1 MTETFVTE
9 AALTKARFWEDSIFR
24 FVKASGGDCPVDS
37 RGLCPGEV
45 SKNCVLAM
53 VGLRKGSFSRLGERS
68 FLQRFVSKSHALIK
82 VCFDGG
88 VLWRGMRPLAAKM
101 R

>member
-1 MTETFVTE
+1 M
-9 AALTKARFWEDSIFR
+9 
-24 FVKASGGDCPVDS
+24 DS
-37 RGLCPGEV
+37 RGLYPGEV
-45 SKNCVLAM
+45 SKDCVLAM
-53 VGLRKGSFSRLGERS
+53 VGLWKDSFSCLGERS
-68 FLQRFVSKSHALIK
+68 LLQRFVSKSYALIK